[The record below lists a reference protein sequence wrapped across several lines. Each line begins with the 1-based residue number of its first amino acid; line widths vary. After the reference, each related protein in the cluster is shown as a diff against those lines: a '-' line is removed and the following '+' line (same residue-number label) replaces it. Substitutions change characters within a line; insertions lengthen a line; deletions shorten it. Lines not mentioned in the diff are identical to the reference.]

1 MISDAD
7 KEQDFYTNYLGLEV
21 CMTHQFSGPEIEKI
35 VGLPPGKALDMR
47 LLGDANSWFG
57 RVELI
62 EYQGV
67 SGENLY
73 TKAQAPATGALH
85 LVFKTDDF
93 TESVN
98 RLNAYGDIG
107 ETLSISSEVYKGKI
121 LPVTTP
127 AGFKLFING

>member
-1 MISDAD
+1 
-7 KEQDFYTNYLGLEV
+7 
-21 CMTHQFSGPEIEKI
+21 MTHQFSGPEIENI

-47 LLGDANSWFG
+47 LLGDTNSWFG

-85 LVFKTDDF
+85 LVFKTDDL

-98 RLNAYGDIG
+98 RLNTYDEMGKM
-107 ETLSISSEVYKGKI
+107 LSISSGIYEGKI